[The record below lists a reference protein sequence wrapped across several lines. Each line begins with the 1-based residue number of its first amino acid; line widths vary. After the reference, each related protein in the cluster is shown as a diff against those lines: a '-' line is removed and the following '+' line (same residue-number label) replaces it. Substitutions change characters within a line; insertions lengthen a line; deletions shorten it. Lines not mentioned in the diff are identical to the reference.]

1 MYLWIIAT
9 VVAYFIKGLCGFANT
24 LVFTTILS
32 FGTPN
37 VNISPI
43 DLLIGYPTN
52 LILTWEN
59 RKKLDSKVYLPL
71 IALVIIRQYSPGV
84 FMLKNVNTSIIKLIF
99 GVVVIVLGLEMLLRE
114 YSKDSGKSSRIL
126 LAIIGVASGVLCGLF
141 GVGALLAAY
150 VSRVTDDSQSFKANI
165 SAVFIVDNTFRIILY
180 STLHILTLDTLKR
193 SLILIPFVLIGLIA
207 GMKCSSIMNKN
218 LAKKITALLLVISGI
233 SLVIKNI

>member
-71 IALVIIRQYSPGV
+71 IALVIIGSIHGV

-193 SLILIPFVLIGLIA
+193 GLILIPFVLIGLIA